1 MADQLETGHL
11 PGAVISFVQ
20 DGRIILAKGYG
31 HADIDEARPVDP
43 GRTLFRVASV
53 SKLFVGTAV
62 MQLVERGDLDLDADV
77 NTYLSEFTIPDTF
90 AEPITLR
97 HLLTHSAGVEERVIG
112 VDPDLPEDIVLPL
125 AQLLQDLFPARVRPP
140 GRVASYSNWG
150 VTLAGHIVERVS
162 GLSFAEYVDRN
173 ILAPL
178 QMARSTYLEPVPA
191 PLADHLATGY
201 HYEDGAYVAQPF
213 EFTSEHG
220 PAAALSSTAIDMAH
234 FMIAH
239 LQRGRFGNTRILS
252 ADSADAMQRRQFGHP
267 ASLPSMALSF
277 GVMDRDGRQLLQH
290 SGATFV
296 FHANLAL
303 LPGEGVGVFL
313 AFNAP
318 GEAGAEILEAF
329 LDRYYPTPEPAAV
342 RPPADF
348 ADRSG
353 RYVGAYRDTRLA
365 FTRLEKAM
373 RFNELWVH
381 ATDRNTLFL
390 GDLLSDPGNPDEGV
404 EYIEIGPNLFRQAEG
419 DVLVAFGEDDSG
431 RINALLLGSSV
442 NSFARIPWYET
453 VHVLVLVAI
462 VSLVVFA
469 AAGARGIWL
478 AVRHRRR
485 GVVQPRWVRAAAGV
499 KIALCATNAVFI
511 VGFAAMVVTMTDY
524 FRYPPGM
531 SAILALPVASV
542 VLTAIAAGLSLLAYV
557 RRSGTRLGHMNG
569 VVVTLTSA
577 VLLWFLAEW
586 NILGWQY

>member
-11 PGAVISFVQ
+11 PGAVISIVQ
-20 DGRIILAKGYG
+20 DGRIIFAKGYG
-31 HADIDEARPVDP
+31 HADIDETRPVDP
-43 GRTLFRVASV
+43 GRTLFRVASL

-77 NTYLSEFTIPDTF
+77 NTYLSEFTIPETF

-97 HLLTHSAGVEERVIG
+97 HLLTHFAGFEERVIG
-112 VDPDLPEDIVLPL
+112 VDPDLPEDAVLPL
-125 AQLLQDLFPARVRPP
+125 AQSLQNLFPARMRPP

-162 GLSFAEYVDRN
+162 GLSFAEYADRH

-178 QMARSTYLEPVPA
+178 QMVRSTYLEPVPA

-201 HYEDGAYVAQPF
+201 HYEDGSYVAQPF

-239 LQRGRFGNTRILS
+239 LQRGRFGDTRILS
-252 ADSADAMQRRQFGHP
+252 ADSADAMQRRHFGHP
-267 ASLPSMALSF
+267 ASLPGMALSF

-318 GEAGAEILEAF
+318 GEAGTKILEAF
-329 LDRYYPTPEPAAV
+329 LDRYYPAPEPAAI

-348 ADRSG
+348 AERSG

-390 GDLLSDPGNPDEGV
+390 GDLLSEPGNPDEGV
-404 EYIEIGPNLFRQAEG
+404 EYVEIGPNLFRQAEG
-419 DVLVAFGEDDSG
+419 DVLVAFGEDDDG
-431 RINALLLGSSV
+431 RIDALLLGSSV
-442 NSFARIPWYET
+442 NSFVRIAWYET

-469 AAGARGIWL
+469 TAGARGVWL

-499 KIALCATNAVFI
+499 KIALCVTNALFI
-511 VGFAAMVVTMTDY
+511 IGFAAMMVTMTDY
-524 FRYPPGM
+524 FRYPAGM

-542 VLTAIAAGLSLLAYV
+542 VLTAIAGGLSLLAYV
-557 RRSGTRLGHMNG
+557 RRSGTRLGRMNG
-569 VVVTLTSA
+569 VAVTLTSA
-577 VLLWFLAEW
+577 VLLWVLAQW